1 MTGVPETGVPI
12 RRLCVF
18 CGSSAGREPGY
29 RHLAEALARAL
40 AGRGIGIVYG
50 GARVGLMG
58 ALADA
63 ALAAGGE
70 VIGVIPRAMIDREIG
85 HRGLT
90 ELRIVESMHERKA
103 LMAEL
108 ADGFVA
114 LPGGIGTLEELFEV
128 WTWAQLG
135 LHAKPC
141 ALLDTDGFHGPLV
154 AFLDH
159 LVDTGFVR
167 AAHRAMLLTA
177 HSPEELVAALAAY
190 RPPRVGK
197 WLEAP
202 AAHLA

>member
-1 MTGVPETGVPI
+1 MTI

-18 CGSSAGREPGY
+18 CGSSAGREPGH
-29 RHLAEALARAL
+29 RRLAEALARAL
-40 AGRGIGIVYG
+40 AERGIGIVYG

-70 VIGVIPRAMIDREIG
+70 VIGVIPRALIEREIG
-85 HRGLT
+85 HTGLT

-114 LPGGIGTLEELFEV
+114 LPGGVGTLEELFEV

-141 ALLDTDGFHGPLV
+141 ALLDTDGFYAPLV

-159 LVDTGFVR
+159 QVDAGFVR
-167 AAHRAMLLTA
+167 AAHRAMLA
-177 HSPEELVAALAAY
+177 
-190 RPPRVGK
+190 
-197 WLEAP
+197 
-202 AAHLA
+202 

>member
-1 MTGVPETGVPI
+1 MTI

-18 CGSSAGREPGY
+18 CGSSAGREPGH
-29 RHLAEALARAL
+29 RRLAEALARAL
-40 AGRGIGIVYG
+40 AERGIGIVYG

-63 ALAAGGE
+63 GLAAGGE
-70 VIGVIPRAMIDREIG
+70 VIGVIPRALIEREIG
-85 HRGLT
+85 HTGLT

-114 LPGGIGTLEELFEV
+114 LPGGVGTLEELFEV

-141 ALLDTDGFHGPLV
+141 ALLDTDGFYGPLV

-159 LVDTGFVR
+159 QVDAGFVR
-167 AAHRAMLLTA
+167 AAHRAMLVTA
-177 HSPEELVAALAAY
+177 HAPEELLTAFAAY
-190 RPPRVGK
+190 RPPRAGK

-202 AAHLA
+202 AAHLD

>member
-1 MTGVPETGVPI
+1 MI

-18 CGSSAGREPGY
+18 CGSSAGREPRY
-29 RHLAEALARAL
+29 RRLAESLARAL
-40 AGRGIGIVYG
+40 AERGIGIVYG
-50 GARVGLMG
+50 GASVGLMG

-63 ALAAGGE
+63 ARAAGGE
-70 VIGVIPRAMIDREIG
+70 VIGVIPQALIEREIG

-141 ALLDTDGFHGPLV
+141 ALLDTDGFFGPLV

-159 LVDTGFVR
+159 LVDAGFVR
-167 AAHRAMLLTA
+167 EAHRDMLLTA
-177 HSPEELVAALAAY
+177 HSPEELLTAFAAY
-190 RPPRVGK
+190 RPPRVAK
-197 WLEAP
+197 WVEAP
-202 AAHLA
+202 AAHLD

>member
-1 MTGVPETGVPI
+1 MI

-18 CGSSAGREPGY
+18 CGSSEGREPGH
-29 RHLAEALARAL
+29 RRLAEALARAL
-40 AGRGIGIVYG
+40 AERGIGIVYG
-50 GARVGLMG
+50 GAGVGLMG

-70 VIGVIPRAMIDREIG
+70 VIGVIPQALIEREIG
-85 HRGLT
+85 HPGLT
-90 ELRIVESMHERKA
+90 ELRIVGSMHERKA

-128 WTWAQLG
+128 WTWGQLG

-141 ALLDTDGFHGPLV
+141 ALLDTGGFYGPLV
-154 AFLDH
+154 AFLDQ
-159 LVDTGFVR
+159 LVGAGFVR
-167 AAHRAMLLTA
+167 EAHRDMLLTV
-177 HSPEELVAALAAY
+177 HSPEELLTAFAAY

-202 AAHLA
+202 AAHLD